1 MISDGKYNK
10 DNNNATVCVI
20 TMRPALG
27 KARNLSIILCVTSR
41 DRLYSPHFTDEKLK
55 LRAVDRLSEGTGKS

>member
-1 MISDGKYNK
+1 MISDGKDNK
-10 DNNNATVCVI
+10 DNNNATI

-27 KARNLSIILCVTSR
+27 KARNLSIILCITSR